1 MICLNKQEAISLYE
15 QLSQKNNVSAL
26 DLARGIKS
34 RSSSEDGIICLTL
47 EDTEYLASLD
57 VEELS
62 LLKRQIM
69 AQWGLKSDEE
79 IQKILDHTY
88 DIVCDQMDC
97 NELIQFND
105 FIDIYLDMP
114 AGTSTLRQFDAFK
127 IDNSSIVH
135 KESFAGAAVC
145 VDKFGR
151 NAYKIVKPEPLSPMH
166 LTKADCL
173 KYFRNR
179 IILTC
184 VSTTA
189 SCIYEWFIP
198 GGLALVAVCATCEAI
213 DAYMVYKNCMKHA
226 YSKNSMI

>member
-1 MICLNKQEAISLYE
+1 
-15 QLSQKNNVSAL
+15 
-26 DLARGIKS
+26 
-34 RSSSEDGIICLTL
+34 
-47 EDTEYLASLD
+47 
-57 VEELS
+57 
-62 LLKRQIM
+62 M

-88 DIVCDQMDC
+88 DTVCDQMDC

-173 KYFRNR
+173 KYFSLN
-179 IILTC
+179 
-184 VSTTA
+184 
-189 SCIYEWFIP
+189 
-198 GGLALVAVCATCEAI
+198 
-213 DAYMVYKNCMKHA
+213 
-226 YSKNSMI
+226 NS